1 MFASVKLDVKM
12 NRDYEAGE
20 LLRGVRILKPKE
32 YARERKRQEAGIGIP
47 ALLPERA
54 EL

>member
-1 MFASVKLDVKM
+1 MFASVKLDMRM
-12 NRDYEAGE
+12 NEEYEAGE

-32 YARERKRQEAGIGIP
+32 YARELKRHEPGIGIP
-47 ALLPERA
+47 ALVPERR

>member
-1 MFASVKLDVKM
+1 MFASVKLDVRM
-12 NRDYEAGE
+12 NEEYEAGE

-32 YARERKRQEAGIGIP
+32 YAREHKRREAGIGLP
-47 ALLPERA
+47 TFLPERP